1 MTLLSTSQRQRAG
14 SWLVFLQFS
23 LLLGLAVMAWPSLRQ
38 GAGSWVCVA
47 LAGASLAWGSW
58 TLLHNRLG
66 NFNIR
71 PTPKA
76 GGTLVTSGPYRLVRH
91 PMYTAVLLGAS
102 ALACLA
108 EPLPAAL
115 TWSAL
120 AEVLWIKAGLEEQW
134 MRETH
139 PAYGSYCSQNKRFV
153 PWLF

>member
-1 MTLLSTSQRQRAG
+1 MALLSTSQRHQAG

-23 LLLGLAVMAWPSLRQ
+23 LLLALSVMAWPSLYQ
-38 GAGSWVCVA
+38 GTGSWVCLA
-47 LAGASLAWGSW
+47 LAAAAVVWGGW

-71 PTPKA
+71 PTPKTN
-76 GGTLVTSGPYRLVRH
+76 GTLVTSGPYRLVRH

-108 EPLPAAL
+108 APLPASLA
-115 TWSAL
+115 WAAL
-120 AEVLWIKAGLEEQW
+120 AGVLWIKAGLEEQW

-139 PAYGSYCSQNKRFV
+139 PAYADYCNQNKRFV

>member
-1 MTLLSTSQRQRAG
+1 MALLPPSQRHQAG

-23 LLLGLAVMAWPSLRQ
+23 LLLALAVMAWPSLRQ
-38 GAGSWVCVA
+38 GTGSWFCVA
-47 LAGASLAWGSW
+47 LAAASVAWGSW

-76 GGTLVTSGPYRLVRH
+76 GGTLVTTGPYRLVRH
-91 PMYTAVLLGAS
+91 PMYTAVLLGAG
-102 ALACLA
+102 ALVCLA
-108 EPLPAAL
+108 AALPAAL
-115 TWSAL
+115 AWTAL
-120 AEVLWIKAGLEEQW
+120 AGVLWIKAGLEEQW

-139 PAYGSYCSQNKRFV
+139 PAYGDYCSQNKRFV